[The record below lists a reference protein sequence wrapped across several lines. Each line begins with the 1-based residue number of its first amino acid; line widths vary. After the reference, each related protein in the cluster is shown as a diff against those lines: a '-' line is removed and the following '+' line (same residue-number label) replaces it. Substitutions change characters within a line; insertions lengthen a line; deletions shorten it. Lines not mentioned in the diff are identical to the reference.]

1 VDRFLPQTRNR
12 VKGRFEN
19 LESCQ
24 SEVQRLEWE
33 SGLLVEISVINAN
46 RSLPSEFRGVNV
58 KVVRFLEFQMGPCL
72 QEIQELW
79 VTDHQVVARMKN
91 GDRS

>member
-1 VDRFLPQTRNR
+1 LFNYQ
-12 VKGRFEN
+12 
-19 LESCQ
+19 
-24 SEVQRLEWE
+24 
-33 SGLLVEISVINAN
+33 VIKDGGKNVFHFQIGVIVMSAETGMPFSSAS
-46 RSLPSEFRGVNV
+46 RIRSEFRGVNV